1 MNGRK
6 RIWLIWGVI
15 IAVMLGG
22 AYAITSRN
30 VSSAGGDTPPG
41 YLH

>member
-1 MNGRK
+1 MNGGK
-6 RIWLIWGVI
+6 RIWLIWAVI

-30 VSSAGGDTPPG
+30 IASAGGDTSGG
-41 YLH
+41 YVH